1 MKRST
6 PIIVFVFCLALV
18 SSVVWAAGQSS
29 KSAKTAKTAKSAA
42 ASTPG
47 VALAGTLSQ
56 ITGVAISPL
65 LGVSAVGAYTWF
77 RAPAEQRASLPWYTK
92 PAFWLTALLVV
103 GACACKDSLGAAL
116 PPGLKK
122 PFDVAETL
130 ENKLSGM
137 VAVGAFVPFTL
148 DSVVKTLGG
157 GGAATAGSPLAAS
170 GLAMI
175 QVGAIDFSWA
185 GAILMFP
192 LAAAIFVVVWIT
204 SHAINV
210 LILLS
215 PWGAVDAA
223 LKSFRLAVLSLLTI
237 TASINPV
244 VGALLSAVII
254 VVAWLCAG
262 WAFRL
267 TIYGTLFCWDFFTVR
282 RLRFR
287 PAANDNW
294 VFAGGKLG
302 QAPAR
307 TYGRLHRN
315 DDGGLVFNYRP
326 WLVLKAR
333 RAEVPATGLAVGRG
347 AFYSTIV
354 VRRDDRETTLFLLPP
369 RYRGHEADL
378 AHACNI
384 RDVIDVGLRR
394 AWAWLKETLGF
405 GRRQAA
411 PAAGG

>member
-1 MKRST
+1 MKRIT
-6 PIIVFVFCLALV
+6 PIVALALLLAV
-18 SSVVWAAGQSS
+18 LSSVVWAAGQST
-29 KSAKTAKTAKSAA
+29 KTAPAAKSAA
-42 ASTPG
+42 AAPG

-65 LGVSAVGAYTWF
+65 LGVSAVGAYTWY
-77 RAPAEQRASLPWYTK
+77 RTPAEKRASLPWYTK
-92 PAFWLTALLVV
+92 PAFWLTGLLAV
-103 GACACKDSLGAAL
+103 GACACKDSLGTAL

-130 ENKLSGM
+130 ENKLSGA

-148 DSVVKTLGG
+148 DSVVKMLGSG
-157 GGAATAGSPLAAS
+157 GTGVAGSPLAAS

-175 QVGAIDFSWA
+175 QVGAIDLSWA
-185 GAILMFP
+185 GAVLMFP

-237 TASINPV
+237 TASINPA
-244 VGALLSAVII
+244 VGALLSAVIV

-267 TIYGTLFCWDFFTVR
+267 TCYGTIFCWDFFTLR

-294 VFAGGKLG
+294 LFAGSKLG

-326 WLVLKAR
+326 WLVLRPR
-333 RAEVPATGLAVGRG
+333 RAEVPTAGLAVGRG

-354 VRRDDRETTLFLLPP
+354 ARRDEREATLFLLPP

-405 GRRQAA
+405 GRRPAA
-411 PAAGG
+411 PAAAS